1 MIFKVVGGA
10 APDTLDQIW
19 SSPDTHAEN
28 VDLALDTLRH
38 YTHGAHYKNRLVQNW
53 QTFNP
58 QEVSRSELHE
68 QNVFLL

>member
-1 MIFKVVGGA
+1 MIFKVVGRT

-19 SSPDTHAEN
+19 SSSDTHAEN
-28 VDLALDTLRH
+28 VDLALDTTS
-38 YTHGAHYKNRLVQNW
+38 THRAHYKNRLVQNW